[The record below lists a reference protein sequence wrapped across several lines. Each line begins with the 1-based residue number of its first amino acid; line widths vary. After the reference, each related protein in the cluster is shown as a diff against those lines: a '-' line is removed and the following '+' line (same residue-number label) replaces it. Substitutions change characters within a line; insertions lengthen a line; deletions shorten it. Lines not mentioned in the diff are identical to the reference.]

1 MKKQLIAD
9 AISGMNERWVF
20 EALMYSPKKH
30 TITRINK
37 KRFGVMMIAAIIVV
51 SIIATALATEMF
63 PGGISFSELYPF
75 SGYHKWSDNYSYK
88 SIVSQQAIVL
98 EDITLKDNYTFD
110 YSSQE
115 KTGDQKYNDLV
126 WKTGKK
132 SRLKKGDIVDVV
144 YYGDT
149 YSTVCLSIKGKYH
162 EIENGKVEIPYGIL
176 KSSLLCFKT
185 EEIKKGNQA
194 QLFETENTTADEQ
207 GRYLMKL
214 KDSPNGDTVELLFTK
229 DVNVLQRKNGWAE
242 VQSWDEEEQ
251 TGWCMEDRLFPP
263 IAGWNIY
270 SPVRCAEDDK
280 EGDSEQIENLMIEYL
295 KSHGRTSFGE
305 LFVSTPNAF
314 ITALKNFT
322 DFEQNEIIH
331 ALEGD
336 LKDQDRETIVKILEL
351 TKASAIDE
359 KTYEIVHEI
368 EEQIHQ

>member
-9 AISGMNERWVF
+9 AMSGIDERWVF
-20 EALMYSPKKH
+20 EALMYSPKGLAIK
-30 TITRINK
+30 RINK
-37 KRFGVMMIAAIIVV
+37 KRFGVMLVAAIIVV
-51 SIIATALATEMF
+51 SIMAAALATEIF
-63 PGGISFSELYPF
+63 PGGISFSELHPF

-88 SIVSQQAIVL
+88 NIVSQQAIVL
-98 EDITLKDNYTFD
+98 EDVTLKDNYTFD
-110 YSSQE
+110 YSTQE
-115 KTGDQKYNDLV
+115 KTGDQQYKDLI
-126 WKTGKK
+126 WKAGKVCH
-132 SRLKKGDIVDVV
+132 LKKGDIVDVV

-162 EIENGKVEIPYGIL
+162 ELENGKVDIPYGIL

-185 EEIKKGNQA
+185 EEINKGNQA
-194 QLFETENTTADEQ
+194 QLFETENTTADTQ

-214 KDSPNGDTVELLFTK
+214 KDSPNGNNVELLFTK
-229 DVNVLQRKNGWAE
+229 DVNVLQRKNGWAK
-242 VQSWDEEEQ
+242 VQSWDKEKH

-280 EGDSEQIENLMIEYL
+280 EGDSEQIENLMIEFL

-314 ITALKNFT
+314 ITALKEFN
-322 DFEQNEIIH
+322 DSDQNEIIH